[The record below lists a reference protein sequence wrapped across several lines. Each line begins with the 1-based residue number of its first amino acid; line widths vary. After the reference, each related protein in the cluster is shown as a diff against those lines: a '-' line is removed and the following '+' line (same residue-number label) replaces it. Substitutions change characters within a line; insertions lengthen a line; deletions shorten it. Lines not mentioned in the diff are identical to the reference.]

1 MRYCVICL
9 ILILIIITASAENI
23 PPFKEFFA
31 KFSTALK
38 NNNSEY
44 VLNHIKFPLP
54 VWSRFFRNNIS

>member
-9 ILILIIITASAENI
+9 ILILIIITASAKDI

-54 VWSRFFRNNIS
+54 V